1 MRNSNEKMVAGLLK
15 ERLSDYKDQSFYGCD
30 LAYTLFEG
38 ENAIMEQK
46 KFIVEQIELLQAER
60 DNLGSSEKDELK
72 FEQLS
77 NDIDK
82 LLLKFKKIA
91 TSTEYS
97 ALVLVL

>member
-1 MRNSNEKMVAGLLK
+1 MNISPYNRYSVTDEIRTQKA
-15 ERLSDYKDQSFYGCD
+15 Q
-30 LAYTLFEG
+30 G

-77 NDIDK
+77 NEIDK